1 MFVSMFYTGSL
12 YFQKFLHQHLNQRLQ
27 QTNLHHHQN
36 QRLQQTNLHHH
47 QNQRLQQA
55 NLHHHQNQ
63 RLQQTNLHHHQSQRL
78 RRINLRHQNL
88 RLLQMKS
95 TMSQLQSILV
105 KKLSPQLQ
113 NHHHVI
119 IQVIIKYIRYIHIVI
134 HMMYIL
140 ETPISLLVI
149 ISKRQIDK
157 KKFEK
162 RRTYYIVI
170 L

>member
-1 MFVSMFYTGSL
+1 MLYKQICSVQQIYKTALTMFVSMFYTVSL

-36 QRLQQTNLHHH
+36 QRLQQTNLH
-47 QNQRLQQA
+47 
-55 NLHHHQNQ
+55 
-63 RLQQTNLHHHQSQRL
+63 
-78 RRINLRHQNL
+78 HQNL

-157 KKFEK
+157 KSIEK
-162 RRTYYIVI
+162 PRTYYIVI

>member
-1 MFVSMFYTGSL
+1 MLYKQICSVQQIYKTALTMFVSMFYTVSL

-36 QRLQQTNLHHH
+36 QRLQQTNLH
-47 QNQRLQQA
+47 
-55 NLHHHQNQ
+55 
-63 RLQQTNLHHHQSQRL
+63 
-78 RRINLRHQNL
+78 HQNL

-157 KKFEK
+157 KSIEK

>member
-1 MFVSMFYTGSL
+1 MLYKQICSVQQIYKTALTMFVSMFYTVSL

-36 QRLQQTNLHHH
+36 QRLQQI
-47 QNQRLQQA
+47 
-55 NLHHHQNQ
+55 
-63 RLQQTNLHHHQSQRL
+63 NLHHHQSQRL
-78 RRINLRHQNL
+78 QQTNLHHQNL

-157 KKFEK
+157 KK
-162 RRTYYIVI
+162 Y
-170 L
+170 

>member
-1 MFVSMFYTGSL
+1 
-12 YFQKFLHQHLNQRLQ
+12 
-27 QTNLHHHQN
+27 
-36 QRLQQTNLHHH
+36 
-47 QNQRLQQA
+47 
-55 NLHHHQNQ
+55 
-63 RLQQTNLHHHQSQRL
+63 
-78 RRINLRHQNL
+78 
-88 RLLQMKS
+88 MKS

-157 KKFEK
+157 KSIEK
-162 RRTYYIVI
+162 PRTYYIVI